1 LKTALDS
8 SGNNGFDE
16 SCEEALAIA
25 QALQSNNP
33 SAVAGLLND
42 ASLMFQRN
50 LGDRY
55 PEDGALISLQGA
67 AFLSAEEICE
77 TDEVA
82 RKRCL
87 RAAKLHLREN
97 AEPID
102 PTEMR
107 DFTTEIAKE
116 ASGEAKDII
125 ETDGL
130 AIAMGRRVG
139 RFVRARFANYAATIV
154 QWIEKSKKGVGRA
167 EWLWKMVRKLL
178 DAFDDGP
185 SD

>member
-1 LKTALDS
+1 MKTALDS

-82 RKRCL
+82 RRRCL

-125 ETDGL
+125 ETDG
-130 AIAMGRRVG
+130 
-139 RFVRARFANYAATIV
+139 
-154 QWIEKSKKGVGRA
+154 
-167 EWLWKMVRKLL
+167 
-178 DAFDDGP
+178 
-185 SD
+185 

>member
-1 LKTALDS
+1 
-8 SGNNGFDE
+8 
-16 SCEEALAIA
+16 
-25 QALQSNNP
+25 
-33 SAVAGLLND
+33 
-42 ASLMFQRN
+42 MFQRN

-55 PEDGALISLQGA
+55 PEDGALSYLQGA

-87 RAAKLHLREN
+87 RAAKLDLREN

-125 ETDGL
+125 ETDG
-130 AIAMGRRVG
+130 
-139 RFVRARFANYAATIV
+139 
-154 QWIEKSKKGVGRA
+154 
-167 EWLWKMVRKLL
+167 
-178 DAFDDGP
+178 
-185 SD
+185 

>member
-1 LKTALDS
+1 
-8 SGNNGFDE
+8 
-16 SCEEALAIA
+16 
-25 QALQSNNP
+25 
-33 SAVAGLLND
+33 
-42 ASLMFQRN
+42 
-50 LGDRY
+50 
-55 PEDGALISLQGA
+55 
-67 AFLSAEEICE
+67 
-77 TDEVA
+77 
-82 RKRCL
+82 
-87 RAAKLHLREN
+87 
-97 AEPID
+97 
-102 PTEMR
+102 MR

-178 DAFDDGP
+178 DAFDDGL